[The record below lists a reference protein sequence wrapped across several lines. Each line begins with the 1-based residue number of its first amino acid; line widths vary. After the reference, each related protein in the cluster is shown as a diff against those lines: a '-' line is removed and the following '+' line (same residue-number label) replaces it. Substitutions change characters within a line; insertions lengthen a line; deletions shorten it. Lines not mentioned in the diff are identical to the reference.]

1 MSPPGTADEAAP
13 EPITGST
20 TIVQLL
26 ERYPRGEAA
35 ELMARLAW
43 PCAHCSGALHEP
55 ISLAAK
61 RHANRAGPVVR
72 AFQALERGGPS
83 EAEIAE
89 AATRHEKRPE
99 PAALWARYAR

>member
-1 MSPPGTADEAAP
+1 MSAAGTADEP
-13 EPITGST
+13 LPITGST

-26 ERYPRGEAA
+26 ERYPGGAA
-35 ELMARLAW
+35 QLMARLAW

-55 ISLAAK
+55 ISMAAK

-89 AATRHEKRPE
+89 AAAKHEKRAD
-99 PAALWARYAR
+99 PAALWGRYTR

>member
-1 MSPPGTADEAAP
+1 MSPSGAADTAQ
-13 EPITGST
+13 PITGST

-26 ERYPRGEAA
+26 ERFIPAA
-35 ELMARLAW
+35 RRHRQLMARLAW

-55 ISLAAK
+55 ISMAAK

-89 AATRHEKRPE
+89 AATKHEKRPD
-99 PAALWARYAR
+99 PAVLWARYAR

>member
-1 MSPPGTADEAAP
+1 MPPSGTAGEPAP

-26 ERYPRGEAA
+26 QRYPGGEAA
-35 ELMARLAW
+35 RLMARLAW

-55 ISLAAK
+55 ISIAAK

-72 AFQALERGGPS
+72 AFRALDHGGPS

-89 AATRHEKRPE
+89 AAAKHDKRQD

>member
-1 MSPPGTADEAAP
+1 MPSLGPSSGASAA
-13 EPITGST
+13 PITGST

-26 ERYPRGEAA
+26 ERYPGGEAA
-35 ELMARLAW
+35 ELMSRLSW

-55 ISLAAK
+55 ISMAAK

-83 EAEIAE
+83 EVEIAE
-89 AATRHEKRPE
+89 AATKYEKRPD

>member
-1 MSPPGTADEAAP
+1 MSAPGAAATP
-13 EPITGST
+13 RPISGST

-26 ERYPRGEAA
+26 ERYPGGEAA
-35 ELMARLAW
+35 QLMAKLAW

-55 ISLAAK
+55 ISMAAK

-83 EAEIAE
+83 ETEIAE
-89 AATRHEKRPE
+89 AAAKHEKRAD
-99 PAALWARYAR
+99 PAALWARYTR

>member
-1 MSPPGTADEAAP
+1 MLPSATADEP
-13 EPITGST
+13 QPITGST

-26 ERYPRGEAA
+26 ERYPGGEAA

-55 ISLAAK
+55 ISMAAK

-89 AATRHEKRPE
+89 AAIKHEKRPD
-99 PAALWARYAR
+99 PAALWSRYAR

>member
-1 MSPPGTADEAAP
+1 MPRPGAAGAP
-13 EPITGST
+13 QPITGAT

-26 ERYPRGEAA
+26 ERYPGGEAA
-35 ELMARLAW
+35 ALMARLAW

-72 AFQALERGGPS
+72 AFRALEHGGPS

-89 AATRHEKRPE
+89 AGAKHEKRPD
-99 PAALWARYAR
+99 AASLWARYAR

>member
-1 MSPPGTADEAAP
+1 MPPPGAADAAQ
-13 EPITGST
+13 PITGST

-26 ERYPRGEAA
+26 ERYPGGEAA
-35 ELMARLAW
+35 DLMARLAW

-55 ISLAAK
+55 ISIAAK

-72 AFQALERGGPS
+72 AFRALEHGGPR

-89 AATRHEKRPE
+89 AAARHEKRPD
-99 PAALWARYAR
+99 PGALWTRYAR

>member
-1 MSPPGTADEAAP
+1 MSAPGGADALQ
-13 EPITGST
+13 PISGST

-26 ERYPRGEAA
+26 ERYPGGEAA

-55 ISLAAK
+55 ISMAAK

-72 AFQALERGGPS
+72 AFRALEHGGPS

-89 AATRHEKRPE
+89 AAAKLDKRQD
-99 PAALWARYAR
+99 PAPLWARYAR

>member
-1 MSPPGTADEAAP
+1 MSAPAAADAP
-13 EPITGST
+13 QPVSGST

-26 ERYPRGEAA
+26 ERYPGGEAA

-72 AFQALERGGPS
+72 AFRALEHGGPS
-83 EAEIAE
+83 ETEIAE
-89 AATRHEKRPE
+89 AAAKLDKRADPG
-99 PAALWARYAR
+99 ALWARYAR